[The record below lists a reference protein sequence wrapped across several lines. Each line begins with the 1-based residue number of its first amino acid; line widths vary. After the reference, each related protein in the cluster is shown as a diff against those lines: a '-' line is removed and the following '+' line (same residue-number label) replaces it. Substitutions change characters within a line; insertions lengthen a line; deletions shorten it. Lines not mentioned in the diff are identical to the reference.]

1 VEKGLSRL
9 GLSLG
14 CICTGLWVSLGRGS
28 LHVVAAGSA
37 TRGVRAHRNALGSR
51 DVAVAGGVRHRLAVR
66 PIQVVHAGVADPI
79 AGRLVVHIVVD
90 PRLVLIVRERATGQ
104 NYKIIH

>member
-1 VEKGLSRL
+1 MISCCLHCVHLQMEPTDSPKSTFLMLKGLRSKRVSAAVAAGTAVEKGFSRL
-9 GLSLG
+9 RLSLG

-51 DVAVAGGVRHRLAVR
+51 DVAVAGGVRHR
-66 PIQVVHAGVADPI
+66 P
-79 AGRLVVHIVVD
+79 
-90 PRLVLIVRERATGQ
+90 LI
-104 NYKIIH
+104 